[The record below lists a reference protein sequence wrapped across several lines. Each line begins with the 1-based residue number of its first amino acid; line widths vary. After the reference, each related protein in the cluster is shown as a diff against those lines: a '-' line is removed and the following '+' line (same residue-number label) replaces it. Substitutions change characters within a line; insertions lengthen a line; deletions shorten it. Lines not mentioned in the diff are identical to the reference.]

1 MKSKKK
7 REHKFNFREEYKL
20 SFDYLRES
28 KNFIYFSIGLF
39 LVFSL
44 IGFFVPVPE
53 SIKVKI
59 LEMIQE
65 LLQQT
70 EGLGWGGLISFIFSN
85 NIQSSFFSMVFG
97 VFLGILPILSAMFN
111 GYLLGFVLAMV
122 IKTEGIFSFWR
133 LLPHGIFELPAIFI
147 SFGLGIKFG
156 TFIFWK
162 KRVEKFQEYFWNSLR
177 VFLFVILPL
186 LILAAII
193 EGTLIFL
200 GN

>member
-200 GN
+200 GS